1 MDPMDYAFNHAS
13 ASEAPY
19 HIPVSSYSSSWMT
32 YGSGTATT
40 TGLDPFYVPPDP
52 APANLSSQ
60 ETPIYGSIFR
70 QTLAQSG
77 PLPWPSGLLQSTTSS
92 DHHGRSISENTST
105 LITREATNLT
115 ARPSSPRAWPVS
127 TTSHQLPRLPTR
139 SDQETSRGPGFPTST
154 ARSNHM
160 SPGSYAAAKR
170 AFDTFDSESS
180 GLGTSR
186 MPSRRQSWRAS
197 LLHDADE
204 TPAGLLPPL
213 RSQASLQSDIEF
225 LDSTLSSLQHN
236 SSSSSHLRLRPS
248 GSQIGVQ
255 QRQSSLGRRADENLP
270 ISPLSPS
277 FANRA
282 DRVHP
287 SSRPHRASRANV
299 LDIQRPISISAD
311 VGSSSRPHS
320 TVSTT
325 GGSSGVAAL
334 SPRRQ
339 RPSRAGP
346 RRNMAH
352 SRSPIQDYGRTSI
365 DRSLVSEFLADHPTE
380 KLTGYRV
387 AAFAEILYRELRVME
402 GTMGQEKIAR
412 RSMLKSLEVV
422 ALDDLPDAD
431 KACTICYEPYGVI
444 SPEGVREEALRLP
457 DCKHV
462 FGSHCLKT
470 WLDDSAKCPYCRKKL
485 PSEPKWLLPAMKQL
499 WARLNGAHNDEIE
512 ATVDNE
518 TFLAVTRGY
527 DRGGL
532 QPSPIP
538 STAGRAPRSSNNRQQ
553 DSEEQPR
560 RAHVR
565 SGDQGDGPTAPML
578 ISGASLWRATN
589 GAADDPVTLLAN
601 FRASQATSHEQPG
614 SPQ

>member
-1 MDPMDYAFNHAS
+1 
-13 ASEAPY
+13 
-19 HIPVSSYSSSWMT
+19 
-32 YGSGTATT
+32 
-40 TGLDPFYVPPDP
+40 
-52 APANLSSQ
+52 
-60 ETPIYGSIFR
+60 
-70 QTLAQSG
+70 
-77 PLPWPSGLLQSTTSS
+77 
-92 DHHGRSISENTST
+92 
-105 LITREATNLT
+105 
-115 ARPSSPRAWPVS
+115 
-127 TTSHQLPRLPTR
+127 
-139 SDQETSRGPGFPTST
+139 
-154 ARSNHM
+154 
-160 SPGSYAAAKR
+160 
-170 AFDTFDSESS
+170 
-180 GLGTSR
+180 
-186 MPSRRQSWRAS
+186 
-197 LLHDADE
+197 
-204 TPAGLLPPL
+204 
-213 RSQASLQSDIEF
+213 
-225 LDSTLSSLQHN
+225 
-236 SSSSSHLRLRPS
+236 
-248 GSQIGVQ
+248 
-255 QRQSSLGRRADENLP
+255 
-270 ISPLSPS
+270 
-277 FANRA
+277 
-282 DRVHP
+282 
-287 SSRPHRASRANV
+287 
-299 LDIQRPISISAD
+299 
-311 VGSSSRPHS
+311 
-320 TVSTT
+320 
-325 GGSSGVAAL
+325 
-334 SPRRQ
+334 
-339 RPSRAGP
+339 
-346 RRNMAH
+346 
-352 SRSPIQDYGRTSI
+352 
-365 DRSLVSEFLADHPTE
+365 
-380 KLTGYRV
+380 
-387 AAFAEILYRELRVME
+387 
-402 GTMGQEKIAR
+402 
-412 RSMLKSLEVV
+412 MLKSLEVV